1 MENAGCVRTIA
12 GNFYPATYNCNSN
25 DENESDTEISSRSFL
40 SPTYK
45 LPVTLLISSRDQ
57 SMGHSKNQFSL
68 SAALS
73 FQDDADCLNKKGIII
88 PGSNGK
94 ETVLQILLY
103 YCGNYLPI

>member
-25 DENESDTEISSRSFL
+25 TDEKEGDAEFGSRSFP

-73 FQDDADCLNKKGIII
+73 FQDDVDGLNNKGIIV
-88 PGSNGK
+88 PGLNGK
-94 ETVLQILLY
+94 QTAFPNLITLMV
-103 YCGNYLPI
+103 